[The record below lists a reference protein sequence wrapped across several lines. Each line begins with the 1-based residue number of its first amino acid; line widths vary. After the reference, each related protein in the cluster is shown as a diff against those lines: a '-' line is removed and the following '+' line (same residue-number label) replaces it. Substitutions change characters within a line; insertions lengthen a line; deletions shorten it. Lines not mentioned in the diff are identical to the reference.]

1 VTTIEKSVD
10 VHAPVRTAYN
20 QWTQFESFP
29 KFMSGVDKI
38 EQTTPTH
45 THWHTTIG
53 GVSKEFDAEITEQHP
68 DERVAWR
75 SVSGAEHSGVVTFH
89 RLDDQTTRVHLQM
102 EYTPESLTEK
112 AGTALG
118 VVGHRIQGDLGR
130 FKEFI
135 ESQGGETG
143 AWRGEVDRAP
153 QQGEHQLGDRGG
165 HAGQS
170 LPPLGE
176 PSPEFADEHSKPT
189 FSDKPSLGGPDE
201 SVPNNPAG
209 MDRNRR
215 NPL

>member
-1 VTTIEKSVD
+1 MTTIEKSVD
-10 VHAPVRTAYN
+10 VAAPVRTAYN

-29 KFMSGVDKI
+29 AFMDGVERI
-38 EQTTPTH
+38 TQETPTR
-45 THWHTTIG
+45 THWRTVIG
-53 GVSKEFDAEITEQHP
+53 GVIREFDAEITEQHP
-68 DERVAWR
+68 DERIAWH
-75 SVSGAEHSGVVTFH
+75 SVDGPPHAGVVTFH
-89 RLDDQTTRVHLQM
+89 RLDDSTTRVHLQM

-135 ESQGGETG
+135 ESRGGETG

-189 FSDKPSLGGPDE
+189 FSDEPSLGGPDE